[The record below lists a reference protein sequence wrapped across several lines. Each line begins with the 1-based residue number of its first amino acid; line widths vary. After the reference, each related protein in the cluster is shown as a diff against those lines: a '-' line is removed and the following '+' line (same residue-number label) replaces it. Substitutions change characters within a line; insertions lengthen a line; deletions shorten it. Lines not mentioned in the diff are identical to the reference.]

1 MRKLTKQ
8 EHLLTSFVDL
18 NGNVDAALLSEDLLP
33 EVGVVLRGEVLAVIR
48 QDFLFLQ
55 EWWQV
60 SGGIEVKPL
69 VSKKPKS
76 SSYLIGQ
83 ELRVLVLLVLQN
95 PAQSAPLEHRLLHLV
110 DVDVVDVLE
119 GQAGVVVV
127 GRHRRLRRRLEPLQ
141 EDVLFCE
148 LV

>member
-55 EWWQV
+55 E
-60 SGGIEVKPL
+60 
-69 VSKKPKS
+69 
-76 SSYLIGQ
+76 
-83 ELRVLVLLVLQN
+83 
-95 PAQSAPLEHRLLHLV
+95 
-110 DVDVVDVLE
+110 
-119 GQAGVVVV
+119 
-127 GRHRRLRRRLEPLQ
+127 
-141 EDVLFCE
+141 
-148 LV
+148 